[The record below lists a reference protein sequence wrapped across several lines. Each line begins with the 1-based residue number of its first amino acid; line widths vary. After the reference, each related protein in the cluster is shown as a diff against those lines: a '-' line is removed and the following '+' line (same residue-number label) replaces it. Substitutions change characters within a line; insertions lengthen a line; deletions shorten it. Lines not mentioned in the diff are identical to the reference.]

1 MLGAAGWALE
11 SRRASSN
18 QTVFTSSGRIT
29 ADIPHRF
36 AKPTEVSSERS
47 GASEHHFSTAGPGPC
62 KSRLLPVQADLILTP
77 PYRVGT
83 GAHFATFRIRG
94 GWCVATLG
102 RDLDEDES
110 FGSAQY
116 VKKQNLNSDGGRVRL
131 MWRELKDEQAHCTVF
146 YLVEDLQ
153 VEFVLGAKCKDEDFN
168 LSRS

>member
-1 MLGAAGWALE
+1 
-11 SRRASSN
+11 
-18 QTVFTSSGRIT
+18 
-29 ADIPHRF
+29 
-36 AKPTEVSSERS
+36 
-47 GASEHHFSTAGPGPC
+47 
-62 KSRLLPVQADLILTP
+62 
-77 PYRVGT
+77 
-83 GAHFATFRIRG
+83 
-94 GWCVATLG
+94 LG